1 MGGPTKYEAHRTRK
15 TLRLLKQQLLLQ
27 RGTVL
32 EQDIETGDY
41 EFNMA
46 GNCNGKSSFEF
57 LD

>member
-1 MGGPTKYEAHRTRK
+1 MGGPTKYEARRTRK
-15 TLRLLKQQLLLQ
+15 SLRLLKQQLHPQ

-41 EFNMA
+41 EFNMPE
-46 GNCNGKSSFEF
+46 NCNEKRSFEF